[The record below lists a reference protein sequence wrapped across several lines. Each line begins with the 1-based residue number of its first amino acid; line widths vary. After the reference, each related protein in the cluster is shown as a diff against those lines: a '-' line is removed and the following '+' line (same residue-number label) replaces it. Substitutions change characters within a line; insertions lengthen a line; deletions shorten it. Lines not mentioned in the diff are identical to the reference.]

1 MNGSALDSQAA
12 YDPFAM
18 GAATTSQPSGSGHYN
33 PYLEN
38 EGNLA
43 AANAGYYPTQTTY
56 TAAAQP
62 VRITECVFCSRSVLK
77 VTDTISPLRANR
89 PT

>member
-1 MNGSALDSQAA
+1 MNGTALDSQVA
-12 YDPFAM
+12 YDPFTIT
-18 GAATTSQPSGSGHYN
+18 GATASQQSGSGQYN

-43 AANAGYYPTQTTY
+43 AAGAGYYPTQTNY

-62 VRITECVFCSRSVLK
+62 VRT
-77 VTDTISPLRANR
+77 N
-89 PT
+89 

>member
-1 MNGSALDSQAA
+1 MLMMPQTAMNGSALDPQVS
-12 YDPFAM
+12 YDPFTMA
-18 GAATTSQPSGSGHYN
+18 GGTASQASASGQYN

-43 AANAGYYPTQTTY
+43 TASAGYYPTQTTY

-62 VRITECVFCSRSVLK
+62 VRRT
-77 VTDTISPLRANR
+77 
-89 PT
+89 